1 MSGLV
6 PLDSRWHD
14 LFENF
19 EHTAYRLHVRDTYN
33 TQLEREPMAQFIATG
48 TADLEWFQDWLTSIR
63 EARAAGRTFRR
74 VRVVSLPL
82 TDSARYGLWTAQ
94 FNNEAGED
102 IRYLARDGAQGLPEF
117 DHWMFDSQTIAKMH
131 WSDQGE
137 LLGFELIEDP
147 AEIVELNYQRDAA
160 WHRAITRDE
169 FAAQHLDQ
177 EERS

>member
-1 MSGLV
+1 MSGLI
-6 PLDSRWHD
+6 PLDARWHD
-14 LFENF
+14 LFETF

-48 TADLEWFQDWLTSIR
+48 TADLEWFQGWLTSIR
-63 EARAAGRTFRR
+63 EAKAAGRAFRR

-82 TDSARYGLWTAQ
+82 TDNARYGLWTAQ

-102 IRYLARDGAQGLPEF
+102 IRYLARDDAQGAPEF
-117 DHWMFDSQTIAKMH
+117 DYWMFDSRTVAKMH
-131 WSDQGE
+131 WSDQDE

-160 WHRAITRDE
+160 WHRAVTRDE
-169 FAAQHLDQ
+169 FAAQHLD
-177 EERS
+177 R

>member
-1 MSGLV
+1 MSGLI
-6 PLDSRWHD
+6 PLDSRWRD
-14 LFENF
+14 LFETF

-33 TQLEREPMAQFIATG
+33 TPLERESMAQFIATG

-63 EARAAGRTFRR
+63 EAKAAGRTSRR

-102 IRYLARDGAQGLPEF
+102 IRYLARDDAQGLPEF
-117 DHWMFDSQTIAKMH
+117 DYWMFDSRTVAKMH
-131 WSDQGE
+131 WSDQDE

-147 AEIVELNYQRDAA
+147 AEVVELNYQRDVA
-160 WHRAITRDE
+160 WHRAMTRDE

-177 EERS
+177 